1 MQTDRAAERRLVTCV
16 FLDIVG
22 STDLVMSNAPER
34 LKRTLDDAFA
44 RVSKIVTEHGGTVE
58 KYIGDAVF
66 ALFGA
71 PTSHADD
78 PLRALRAA
86 EACRD
91 QLADGPV
98 AVRVGVESGEALI
111 DLAAAEHERQ
121 RMAVGAPVNVA
132 ARLQSAAEPGQDVVG
147 PTCRGATT
155 DAAEFEPLGKL
166 SLKGIGAMPAWLLV
180 RTHAESRAPHAPFV
194 GRAQEIA
201 ALAAALERAR
211 SRAATTVL
219 ISAPPGQGKTRLVRE
234 FVADL
239 DGVPVLVARCRPG
252 AETGAMTPLRQLLSS
267 GAEATRE
274 AVERRV
280 AELVPNAE
288 EARRVAGALVHTA
301 GIATTDVL
309 PANPIEWQDEIVNAW
324 RRYLAAL
331 GEGTATIV
339 WIEDLHWAEP
349 GLVRL
354 VDRLTFAASL
364 PLLVIGTARPEF
376 GGTSALRPG
385 PDRVH
390 IDLSRLDDDAARTLA
405 TAVAAD
411 ASGIERAEGNPLF
424 ILELARARAGAR
436 EDLPVNLQ
444 GAIAARLDELA
455 PVDRDLLQRAAV
467 IGETFSVRDAALL
480 AERDVASTAATL
492 GRLAHAAYLDS
503 VDGRYRF
510 HHAIVRD
517 VAYGRLPM
525 GERMRLHAHYAREG
539 VHPEDVEALAH
550 HWWEALKPPDAEWVW
565 EGARDV
571 TRMRE
576 EAFHAHVAA
585 GRRHADRFAHEQA
598 VEAYSRALRLTD
610 DALAKAEVERAM
622 GNAYARN
629 AQGDDAWEHRV
640 RAIDAYR
647 AAGTDPPAGLFAE
660 TLAVPAFNWG
670 FIKVQR
676 PDAEILALMEEG
688 ERVARA
694 SGDVP
699 SLTRLLV
706 QHAFFEGR
714 VELADE
720 AARRVGEAGDPTPYA
735 DVLQRL
741 GMVEFVTGRY
751 EAAERTYARV
761 AELIRAGAAVDE
773 LEYLNFRTTARLML
787 GDLDG
792 ADELADEA
800 MRLSAR
806 TAPHLRTHGLQ
817 TKQVVLVY
825 RGDWDAAH
833 ELARETI
840 RIVEAN
846 PGTPWCLSGGYAVA
860 AGAIADAL
868 AGRREEAQRSLAVAE
883 PMSASGPARVNT
895 ILLPSVMLGREIAV
909 PPDPAVVRGHHRQL
923 IDAARLHEPIALAM
937 QERWDELRPHIE
949 RLEAAGASGAR
960 LAVAVAAAL
969 REELEKRSRAHTD
982 LRALGAHGL
991 SALIAFRVGR
1001 PIRPRRRAP
1010 RRRQEP
1016 RARA

>member
-1 MQTDRAAERRLVTCV
+1 MQQERATERRLVTCL

-22 STDLVMSNAPER
+22 STDLVMSTAPER

-44 RVSKIVTEHGGTVE
+44 RVNQIVTEHGGTVE

-91 QLADGPV
+91 QLAGGPV
-98 AVRVGVESGEALI
+98 AVRVGVETGEALI

-132 ARLQSAAEPGQDVVG
+132 ARLQSAAEPGQVVVG
-147 PTCRGATT
+147 PTCRDAASE
-155 DAAEFEPLGKL
+155 AAEFEPLGEL
-166 SLKGIGAMPAWLLV
+166 SLKGIGVVPAWRLV
-180 RTHAESRAPHAPFV
+180 RIRAEPAAPRTPFV

-201 ALAAALERAR
+201 TLVAALDRTR
-211 SRAATTVL
+211 SGAATTVL
-219 ISAPPGQGKTRLVRE
+219 VSAPPGQGKTRVVRE
-234 FVADL
+234 FVTEL
-239 DGVPVLVARCRPG
+239 QRMPVLVARCRPG

-267 GAEATRE
+267 GVEATRE
-274 AVERRV
+274 SVERRV
-280 AELVPNAE
+280 AELVPDAA

-309 PANPIEWQDEIVNAW
+309 PAIPIERQDEIVNAW

-331 GEGTATIV
+331 GEGGPTVV

-349 GLVRL
+349 ALVRL

-376 GGTSALRPG
+376 GGASALRPG
-385 PDRVH
+385 PDRMH
-390 IDLSRLDDDAARTLA
+390 IDLGRLDDDAARTLA
-405 TAVAAD
+405 AAVAVG

-424 ILELARARAGAR
+424 IIELARARPGAR

-455 PVDRDLLQRAAV
+455 PVDRELLQRAAV
-467 IGETFSVRDAALL
+467 VGETFSVHDAALL
-480 AERDVASTAATL
+480 TERDVASTASTL

-510 HHAIVRD
+510 HHALVRD
-517 VAYGRLPM
+517 VAYGRLPV
-525 GERMRLHAHYAREG
+525 GQRMRLHAQYAREG

-550 HWWEALKPPDAEWVW
+550 QWWEALKPPDAEWVW
-565 EGARDV
+565 EGARELV
-571 TRMRE
+571 RMRE

-585 GRRHADRFAHEQA
+585 GGRHADRFAHEQA
-598 VEAYSRALRLTD
+598 VEAYSRALHLTD
-610 DALAKAEVERAM
+610 DALAKAEVERAI

-629 AQGDDAWEHRV
+629 AHGDDAWEHRV

-647 AAGTDPPAGLFAE
+647 AAGADPPAGLFAE

-670 FIKVQR
+670 FIKVPR

-706 QHAFFEGR
+706 QHAYFDSRG
-714 VELADE
+714 ELADE
-720 AARRVGEAGDPTPYA
+720 AARRVEEAGDPMPYA

-751 EAAERTYARV
+751 DAAERTYGRV
-761 AELIRAGAAVDE
+761 AELIRAGATVDE
-773 LEYLNFRTTARLML
+773 LEYLIFRTTARLML

-792 ADELADEA
+792 ADELADQA
-800 MRLSAR
+800 MRFSAR

-817 TKQVVLVY
+817 TKQIVLVY
-825 RGDWDAAH
+825 RGDWDAVRK
-833 ELARETI
+833 LADETV
-840 RIVEAN
+840 RVVEAN
-846 PGTPWCLSGGYAVA
+846 PGTPWCIRGGYAVA
-860 AGAIADAL
+860 AGALADAL
-868 AGRREEAQRSLAVAE
+868 AGRREGAERLLAIAE
-883 PMSASGPARVNT
+883 PMPAVGPARVNT
-895 ILLPSVMLGREIAV
+895 VLLPSVMLGREIAV
-909 PPDPAVVRGHHRQL
+909 PPDPAVVRGRHRQL
-923 IDAARLHEPIALAM
+923 LDAARLHEPIALAM
-937 QERWDELRPHIE
+937 RERWNELGPHIE
-949 RLEAAGASGAR
+949 RLEAVGASGSL

-969 REELEKRSRAHTD
+969 REELAGRRREHAE

-991 SALIAFRVGR
+991 SELIGFRVGR
-1001 PIRPRRRAP
+1001 
-1010 RRRQEP
+1010 
-1016 RARA
+1016 

>member
-1 MQTDRAAERRLVTCV
+1 MQQDRAAERRVVTCL

-22 STDLVMSNAPER
+22 STDLVMSTAPER
-34 LKRTLDDAFA
+34 LKRTLDEAFA
-44 RVSKIVTEHGGTVE
+44 RVSEIVTEHGGTVE

-71 PTSHADD
+71 PLSHADD

-91 QLADGPV
+91 RLAGGPV
-98 AVRVGVESGEALI
+98 AVRVGVETGEALI

-121 RMAVGAPVNVA
+121 RMAVGRPVNLA
-132 ARLQSAAEPGQDVVG
+132 ARLQSAADPGQVVVG
-147 PTCRGATT
+147 ATCRDAVG
-155 DAAEFEPLGKL
+155 DAAEFEPLGDL
-166 SLKGIGAMPAWLLV
+166 QLKGIGAVPAWRLV
-180 RTHAESRAPHAPFV
+180 RTRADYAAPHTPFV
-194 GRAQEIA
+194 GRAHEVA
-201 ALAAALERAR
+201 TLAAALGRVR
-211 SRAATTVL
+211 SGAATTVL

-234 FVADL
+234 FVAEL
-239 DGVPVLVARCRPG
+239 GAVPVLVARCRPG

-267 GAEATRE
+267 RVEATRE
-274 AVERRV
+274 AVERHV
-280 AELVPNAE
+280 AELMPDAE

-309 PANPIEWQDEIVNAW
+309 PAHPIERQDEIVNAW

-331 GEGTATIV
+331 GDGGPTVV
-339 WIEDLHWAEP
+339 WIEDLHWAEST
-349 GLVRL
+349 LVRL
-354 VDRLTFAASL
+354 VDRLTFAASQ
-364 PLLVIGTARPEF
+364 PLFVIGTARPEF
-376 GGTSALRPG
+376 GGASALRPG

-390 IDLSRLDDDAARTLA
+390 IELGRLDDDAAEILA
-405 TAVAAD
+405 RAVSAD
-411 ASGIERAEGNPLF
+411 APAVERAEGNPLF

-436 EDLPVNLQ
+436 ADLPVNLQ
-444 GAIAARLDELA
+444 GAIAARLDELIPA
-455 PVDRDLLQRAAV
+455 DRDLLQRAAV
-467 IGETFSVRDAALL
+467 VGETFSVRDAALL
-480 AERDVASTAATL
+480 AERDAAGTAATL

-510 HHAIVRD
+510 HHALVRD
-517 VAYGRLPM
+517 VALGRLPV

-539 VHPEDVEALAH
+539 VNPEDAEALAH

-565 EGARDV
+565 DDPHQLA
-571 TRMRE
+571 RMRQ

-585 GRRHADRFAHEQA
+585 GHRHADRFAHEQA
-598 VEAYSRALRLTD
+598 VDSYARALHLSD
-610 DALAKAEVERAM
+610 DALAKAEVERAI

-647 AAGTDPPAGLFAE
+647 AAGADPPAGLFAE
-660 TLAVPAFNWG
+660 MLAVPAFNWG
-670 FIKVQR
+670 FMKAHR

-688 ERVARA
+688 ERVGRA

-706 QHAFFEGR
+706 QHAFFDGR

-720 AARRVGEAGDPTPYA
+720 AARLVDEAGDPLPYA

-761 AELIRAGAAVDE
+761 AELIRAGANVDQ
-773 LEYLNFRTTARLML
+773 LEYLIYRTTARLML
-787 GDLDG
+787 GDLAG

-800 MRLSAR
+800 MGLSAR

-817 TKQVVLVY
+817 TKQIVLMY
-825 RGDWDAAH
+825 RGDWDAVREIAH
-833 ELARETI
+833 ETMRL
-840 RIVEAN
+840 VEVN
-846 PGTPWCLSGGYAVA
+846 PGTPWCLRGGFAVA
-860 AGAIADAL
+860 AGAVADAL
-868 AGRREEAQRSLAVAE
+868 AGRREEAERSLAVAE
-883 PMSASGPARVNT
+883 PMASPGPARVNT
-895 ILLPSVMLGREIAV
+895 VLLPSVMLGREITV
-909 PPDPAVVRGHHRQL
+909 PPDPAVVRGQHRQL
-923 IDAARLHEPIALAM
+923 IDGARLHEAIALAM

-949 RLEAAGASGAR
+949 RLDAAAAGGAR
-960 LAVAVAAAL
+960 LAGAVAAAL
-969 REELEKRSRAHTD
+969 HEELAGRQREHAE

-991 SALIAFRVGR
+991 SELIAFRIGR
-1001 PIRPRRRAP
+1001 
-1010 RRRQEP
+1010 
-1016 RARA
+1016 